1 MKQAKQLDLGRM
13 PGLVVMWGDSISEGR
28 GFESQH
34 CIIDGHFFTYIVV
47 KMFVWKDENKQIR
60 GRDGPFKKQVDFIIV
75 LNLKMKIKKDAGHVT
90 R

>member
-47 KMFVWKDENKQIR
+47 KMFVWKDKKEA
-60 GRDGPFKKQVDFIIV
+60 GDGPFKKQVDFIII
-75 LNLKMKIKKDAGHVT
+75 LNLKIKIKKDAGHVT